1 MTLAMTGTKTDQQL
15 QLDVQ
20 AELNRDWRF
29 KPAEIGVEVD
39 QGVVTLTGTV
49 STYSKIGQAVE
60 ASGRVAGVTD
70 VANKLAVQ
78 GPATSDDTQIAQA
91 VREALLWDA
100 DVPAERIES
109 IVREG
114 VVTLKGSVDH
124 NYERLAAHDAV
135 ARLTGVRA
143 LNNDVVVVP
152 TGRTDE
158 EIFEDTKATLGRCL
172 PTLEIDVAVDRGAVT
187 LMGKVDSYRSRS
199 DAEKAASSTRGV
211 TKVVNKIIVRPLIP
225 L

>member
-1 MTLAMTGTKTDQQL
+1 MTLSMTRIKTDQAL

-20 AELNRDWRF
+20 AELNRDIRF

-39 QGVVTLTGTV
+39 HGVVTLTGTV
-49 STYSKIGQAVE
+49 SAFSKIRQAVE
-60 ASGRVAGVTD
+60 AAGRVAGVTD

-78 GPATSDDTQIAQA
+78 GPARSDDTQIAQTI
-91 VREALLWDA
+91 REALLWDA
-100 DVPAERIES
+100 DVPADKIES
-109 IVREG
+109 IVRDG
-114 VVTLKGSVDH
+114 VVTLKGSVEH
-124 NYERLAAHDAV
+124 YYEREAAHDAV
-135 ARLTGVRA
+135 ERLTGVR
-143 LNNDVVVVP
+143 LVNNDVVVMP
-152 TGRTDE
+152 MIRTDE

-211 TKVVNKIIVRPLIP
+211 TKVINKIIVRP
-225 L
+225 